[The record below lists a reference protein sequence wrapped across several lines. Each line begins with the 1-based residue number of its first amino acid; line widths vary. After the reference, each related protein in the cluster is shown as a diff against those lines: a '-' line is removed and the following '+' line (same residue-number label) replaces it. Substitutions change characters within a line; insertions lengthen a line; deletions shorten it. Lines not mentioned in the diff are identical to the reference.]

1 MRNDLLLAACGGSWD
16 SSAPGVQSSNWS
28 YLCAAAERQ
37 GVAPVLHHWLQ
48 QHPEIPVPTDASIQL
63 QNLYWAQHF
72 RNRVMLQELDTLTDA
87 ASRAGIECIRLKG
100 ATLAVDYYA
109 TPALR
114 PMSDLDLLV
123 HLQDLDR
130 MAHVLRTLAYV
141 AVEATP
147 SYAADA
153 WLDRGSREHIW
164 TKNRDGMEVLVEYR
178 ATALQPTVGRVGD
191 LDGTLAFAVRT
202 YTDAMWARAVR
213 GANTP
218 SGRRQPSREDLLL
231 HVAAH
236 LGAQHSD
243 FRLIW
248 LHDLRRIVSQPGTAV
263 DWDYVF
269 AQAAALRIAAAV
281 WAALKAAAHWIAAP
295 IPAGVLDRLHDVA
308 ASSSARLQEWERRRL
323 DRHVAAL
330 GDADLTVSAPA
341 VWPPLAALGRMR
353 GWGPRLRTLRWA
365 VFPSGEY
372 LRHRG
377 ARPGALGHITTA
389 ARRWLLAVTRLSTDR
404 R

>member
-1 MRNDLLLAACGGSWD
+1 MRNDLLIAACGGSWD
-16 SSAPGVQSSNWS
+16 SSAPGVQSSDWS

-37 GVAPVLHHWLQ
+37 GVAPVLHDWLQ
-48 QHPEIPVPTDASIQL
+48 HHPEIPVPTDVSIQL

-72 RNRVMLQELDTLTDA
+72 RNRVMLQELDKLTA
-87 ASRAGIECIRLKG
+87 AALRAGIECIPLKG

-130 MAHVLRTLAYV
+130 MEHLLRTLAYV

-147 SYAADA
+147 SYAAEA
-153 WLDRGSREHIW
+153 WLDRRSREHIW
-164 TKNRDGMEVLVEYR
+164 TKNRDGTEVLVEYR
-178 ATALQPTVGRVGD
+178 AAALQPTVGRVGD
-191 LDGTLAFAVRT
+191 MDGTLALAVRT
-202 YTDAMWARAVR
+202 YTDAMWSRAVR

-218 SGRRQPSREDLLL
+218 TGRWQPSREDLLL
-231 HVAAH
+231 HVAGH

-248 LHDLRRIVSQPGTAV
+248 LHDLRRIVSRPGTAV
-263 DWDYVF
+263 DWEYVF
-269 AQAAALRIAAAV
+269 AQAAALRIAASV
-281 WAALKAAAHWIAAP
+281 WAALKAAAQWIAAP

-308 ASSSARLQEWERRRL
+308 ASSGARLQKWERRRL

-330 GDADLTVSAPA
+330 GDADLTVSTTA
-341 VWPPLAALGRMR
+341 VWPPLAALGRMQ

-377 ARPGALGHITTA
+377 ARPGVLGHITTA